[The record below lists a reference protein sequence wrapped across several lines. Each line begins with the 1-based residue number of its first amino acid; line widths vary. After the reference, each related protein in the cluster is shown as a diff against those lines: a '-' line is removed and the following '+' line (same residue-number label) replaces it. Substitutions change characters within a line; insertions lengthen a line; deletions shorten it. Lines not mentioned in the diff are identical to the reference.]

1 MKGEAVKR
9 TARRPRPVGIDVSP
23 EAVRRARLE
32 AGLTL
37 AEVARGHVT
46 RAAIHLIEA
55 GKARPSMATLQL
67 ISERTGKPIS
77 YFVAAAPSDRAPA
90 SALRAVR
97 RASRRSEWPEVS
109 QLEAL
114 KLAGDAPSL
123 GEAARRLIATAT
135 DPHARAHA
143 HYYLGLAQLDGK
155 EPQAA
160 VDNFRTARHLFNQL
174 RDAWMVVEC
183 GDAEAGALYALERPE
198 ALAAAE
204 EALARCRELTP
215 LPASTEV
222 RILGHLGSIHISRH
236 DWKEAV
242 RYYEEAVAR
251 AGAIRDLSR
260 MARMY
265 QDLGSAYQELGA
277 LSQAASYSQKAL
289 GLYEMQHN
297 SEALAY
303 VENNL
308 ALVLM
313 KLGELGAAERHLQA
327 SLSGFESLGLERRKS
342 NVLLTLSDLEL
353 ARNNPDAAETY
364 AAEAL
369 RLAEANDERLTAAR
383 AHQSLGQLAAE
394 SHDIE
399 ETDRRFEVAIK
410 LLTAADAGERLI
422 ESHKSYAEILKKRG
436 DREAAY
442 AHVEAALALARPYL
456 PRDPAQEA
464 PADNWRAS

>member
-1 MKGEAVKR
+1 M
-9 TARRPRPVGIDVSP
+9 SP
-23 EAVRRARLE
+23 EAVRRARTE

-67 ISERTGKPIS
+67 ISQRTGKPIS
-77 YFVAAAPSDRAPA
+77 YFLAEAPSDRTPESAPRMA
-90 SALRAVR
+90 R
-97 RASRRSEWPEVS
+97 RAPRRSEWPEVS

-114 KLAGDAPSL
+114 KLAGDVPSL
-123 GEAARRLIATAT
+123 REAASRLTAAAT

-143 HYYLGLAQLDGK
+143 HYYLGVAQLDGK

-160 VDNFRTARHLFNQL
+160 VDTLRTARHLFSQL

-236 DWKEAV
+236 DWKAAV
-242 RYYEEAVAR
+242 RYYEEAVQR

-260 MARMY
+260 VARMY
-265 QDLGSAYQELGA
+265 QDLSVAYQELGA

-313 KLGELGAAERHLQA
+313 KLGELVAAERHLRA
-327 SLSGFESLGLERRKS
+327 SMSGFEALGLERRKS

-364 AAEAL
+364 ATEAL
-369 RLAEANDERLTAAR
+369 KLAEANDERLTAAR
-383 AHQSLGQLAAE
+383 AHQSLGQLAAARR
-394 SHDIE
+394 DLE

-410 LLTAADAGERLI
+410 ILSGADARERLI
-422 ESHKSYAEILKKRG
+422 ECHKSYAEILKKRG

-442 AHVEAALALARPYL
+442 AHVEAALTLARPYL
-456 PRDPAQEA
+456 PKDAAQEP
-464 PADNWRAS
+464 PAENWRVS